1 MKGDHKR
8 LCGSHDQPEF
18 LRSNSIPPYTNGYT
32 HRDLIPGECGQV
44 SAFQTTGAYV
54 IKTLKMLI
62 CFCHLGMF
70 LSPANTTSR
79 NQLCCAAL
87 LVFLFPASS
96 IHNKL
101 LCGTLSPTVPS
112 CGFNGVGQL
121 ELFFG
126 QSGFFHTFLRLA
138 LKAKRWLLDAMR
150 LWSHHGAK
158 G

>member
-1 MKGDHKR
+1 MGAMTSPK
-8 LCGSHDQPEF
+8 F
-18 LRSNSIPPYTNGYT
+18 LEVIQYPPYTNGYT

-44 SAFQTTGAYV
+44 SAFQTTGAYI
-54 IKTLKMLI
+54 IKTSKMLM
-62 CFCHLGMF
+62 CFCHVGMF

-79 NQLCCAAL
+79 NHLCCAAL

-96 IHNKL
+96 IHNNL

-126 QSGFFHTFLRLA
+126 QSVFFLRLA

-150 LWSHHGAK
+150 FWSHHGAK